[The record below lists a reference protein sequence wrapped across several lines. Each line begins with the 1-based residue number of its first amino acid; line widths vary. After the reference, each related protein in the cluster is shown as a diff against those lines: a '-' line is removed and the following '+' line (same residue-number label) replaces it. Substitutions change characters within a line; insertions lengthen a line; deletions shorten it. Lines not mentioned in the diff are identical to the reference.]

1 MVSDPK
7 ATALANQHG
16 MRIMDVTW
24 EDNGRTKGSSW
35 GPCIS
40 DMTLQVETQRLP
52 VIRQPNFED
61 TTWDVPME
69 AIPLVVG
76 NEKGGNLHTTTLQDY
91 LKNFRQYLHK
101 PSGWAGSNNSLL
113 APERDSHVI
122 MSAQACFLPIP
133 QGDETTFNVAIYNYQ
148 STASD
153 PAVLAIVA
161 SSRGTSAQV
170 LGAENKLYFNNNGQ
184 KCPFVGQRLSDNR
197 KETGKVDVPSDA
209 PMSEEEK
216 QQNMLLIIQVP
227 LKKKQ
232 PLMRGGSWGMPPP
245 CPPASGAPPRR
256 VLPTSNVENA
266 VIKVGKSEGEFE
278 EIKGLEIERD
288 PQFPVRVTV
297 QFYKATDNGVM
308 NEENM
313 KEITQQIESS
323 KKFADHVGSLVVDG
337 KTNRPTEHTWKPAN
351 SNNASSATS
360 PRNKKNNCKVS

>member
-1 MVSDPK
+1 
-7 ATALANQHG
+7 
-16 MRIMDVTW
+16 
-24 EDNGRTKGSSW
+24 
-35 GPCIS
+35 
-40 DMTLQVETQRLP
+40 
-52 VIRQPNFED
+52 
-61 TTWDVPME
+61 
-69 AIPLVVG
+69 
-76 NEKGGNLHTTTLQDY
+76 
-91 LKNFRQYLHK
+91 
-101 PSGWAGSNNSLL
+101 
-113 APERDSHVI
+113 
-122 MSAQACFLPIP
+122 
-133 QGDETTFNVAIYNYQ
+133 
-148 STASD
+148 
-153 PAVLAIVA
+153 
-161 SSRGTSAQV
+161 
-170 LGAENKLYFNNNGQ
+170 
-184 KCPFVGQRLSDNR
+184 
-197 KETGKVDVPSDA
+197 VPSDA

-245 CPPASGAPPRR
+245 CPPAISGAPRR

-351 SNNASSATS
+351 NNNASSATS
-360 PRNKKNNCKVS
+360 TKNKKNNCKVS